1 LVVRSSTQTY
11 SIDPCAAC
19 DPIDI
24 TIHDDISDL
33 AINAPITDYCP
44 GGTAIT
50 LSASFDEGAGGN
62 NNLPYSFLWTPDSGI
77 VANLCSNS
85 PSPMCWSIDVEP
97 ERTTTY
103 GVYVTDGQCWSH
115 AEVEIVVPVSHLNLG
130 NDITICDGTAIEII
144 PNFELSVTP
153 TTTTYLWSPGN
164 TSSTTLSLTPSQG
177 ITNYHLSL
185 TINGCLIEDEVTVN
199 AIACCSS
206 GSSVHMQPI
215 EMFIPNSNQ
224 NHNEY
229 YNHTENLVTS
239 FSVNCPTCVSQ
250 TGGLNNRLSATID
263 GGTGNPII
271 FIDGEFRIP
280 YDIETDQNSP
290 GPELDGMDL
299 TLRNL
304 TLSMGE
310 NAWINVMSRQ
320 RLVLENCTLTSCG
333 SNMWRGIVL
342 DKKGDRNS
350 PEIGFNSL
358 FPCFIENAETAV
370 YLTRESIFNI
380 EGVTFN
386 NCFVDLEI
394 VNQKEN
400 SNTNTIFGC
409 NFTSSGAGLI
419 APHLG
424 ERKFAGVVL
433 DDVDLVNIGKNSN
446 VTAEVNTFENSIY
459 GIKSKNSSVKLLN
472 SDFFDIWDD
481 VTTPAFGYAFYSES
495 DFDFTDRSIQI
506 GNGGNSGLNNFQR
519 TFNGVYSVGEM
530 NFDIRRNIFGN
541 VSNVTSDRIR
551 ENCIYIDDNGPKNLN
566 ISGSASTPNEFHNYT
581 FGVHV
586 SRPNKFSTLLIKD
599 NRFGAAQF
607 IDDTGFEG
615 TAINLVAIGLTA
627 LKDAEI
633 SDNEIGEPI
642 PLTNPTVANPP
653 LHPRIGIHLSSI
665 ALARVI
671 NNKISFYHTAT
682 PAFFTRGVWAENS
695 RDLELSGNTIENI
708 SSTIGSGDLFVG
720 LKMNQSPGSC
730 IENNAITNF
739 GHGISFFGESYLYS
753 LFANTIT
760 DFDIG
765 INLTNANIGPT
776 VGTEDVNTPGN
787 NNVMSNIWNLCN
799 GCAATTKIDGSLA
812 TALLTWYTNI
822 SSGNTFP
829 ETGIQQGLIVD
840 NISAG
845 TPLSECPMPFQY
857 LEEVDPPITLRVRND
872 LFGGVVA
879 DSIRYTQEYESEF
892 RYEGKQVVFDVLK
905 NHPTLL
911 DMDDESDDAFIEFY
925 SEMLSSNIKIIDSIE
940 VLIHQKQFMLAYTLL
955 NEFVDT
961 NTIESNYKKV
971 FGYYIKLML
980 WGADSIDDTDRDELL
995 AIAYENPLLGGK
1007 SIYMARTI
1015 LNLEVNDEP
1024 LSSSSRLMQ
1033 PKKTQKEII
1042 LNIYPNPTSNLVH
1055 IVLSNSSLAEEIQLS
1070 DITERIC
1077 SKVSDANQMTTSQF
1091 LPGVYF
1097 LRIKYESY
1105 TWNERLIINR

>member
-599 NRFGAAQF
+599 NRFGAAHYSN
-607 IDDTGFEG
+607 DVKFEG

-627 LKDAEI
+627 LKNAEI
-633 SDNEIGEPI
+633 SDNEIGDPG
-642 PLTNPTVANPP
+642 TGNAFPP
-653 LHPRIGIHLSSI
+653 LQPRIGIHLSSI
-665 ALARVI
+665 ALAKVLNNEI
-671 NNKISFYHTAT
+671 NFHHSAT
-682 PAFFTRGVWAENS
+682 PAYNNRGIWTENS

-739 GHGISFFGESYLYS
+739 GHGMSFFGASYIYS
-753 LFANTIT
+753 LFSNEIT

-765 INLTNANIGPT
+765 VNLTNANIGPT
-776 VGTEDVNTPGN
+776 VGTEDVNNPGN
-787 NNVMSNIWNLCN
+787 DNVMGNSWILCN
-799 GCAATTKIDGSLA
+799 GCTATTKIMGSLSA
-812 TALLTWYTNI
+812 AGLFWFTDGNPGSTLPESNNLTI
-822 SSGNTFP
+822 SVINLSSPTV
-829 ETGIQQGLIVD
+829 E
-840 NISAG
+840 
-845 TPLSECPMPFQY
+845 SECPMPLDY
-857 LEEVDPPITLRVRND
+857 MEDDDPPFNLRIRNE

-892 RYEGKQVVFDVLK
+892 RYEGKQVVFGVLK
-905 NHPTLL
+905 NHPALL
-911 DMDDESDDAFIEFY
+911 DMDDESDDAFVEFY
-925 SEMLSSNIKIIDSIE
+925 SGMLSSNIKKIDSIE
-940 VLIHQKQFMLAYTLL
+940 TLIDQKQFMLAYTLL

-961 NTIESNYKKV
+961 NTIEYNYKFV
-971 FGYYIKLML
+971 FSYYIKLML
-980 WGADSIDDTDRDELL
+980 WGADSLDDSDKDELL

-1015 LNLEVNDEP
+1015 LNLEIRDEP

-1033 PKKTQKEII
+1033 PKTEAKDIT
-1042 LNIYPNPTSNLVH
+1042 LNVFPNPAGDLVN
-1055 IVLSNSSLAEEIQLS
+1055 VKLSNALVPQEILIF
-1070 DITERIC
+1070 DITGRM
-1077 SKVSDANQMTTSQF
+1077 SAVFSNTNQVHTAF
-1091 LPGVYF
+1091 LIPGVYF
-1097 LRIKYESY
+1097 LKVKYENY
-1105 TWNERLIINR
+1105 TWNEYLIINR